1 MDLLLDLQKVQV
13 NYLDEKILS
22 IDDLKIYH
30 SNRIGIVAPNGS
42 GKTTLLKVFNGDV
55 SPETGTIKRYGS
67 IHLMEQQSEPRFSIS
82 IDEKQ
87 QSILNI
93 PTEHTSLSGGE
104 KTKLKFLEAVNQYP
118 DLLLLD
124 EPSAHLDEQGVQF
137 IIDHLSYYYGALV
150 LVSHDRYLLNQL
162 VEEIWEVR
170 DGQIVKYSGNFDEYK
185 ERKEL
190 EYEQTQNLYI
200 QMEKEKARLNRA
212 LQEKKHLASTVTN
225 RKDVREFRSKS
236 SNMTKSK
243 GTAEKNL
250 QKAAKNLEKR
260 IEKMTDYSLPKTK
273 KPVCFDAGKI
283 KEMHTPYP
291 IMTDYIDIKQEE
303 TLLVKDVSLQI
314 KLGEK
319 VSIIGKNGSGKSTL
333 LKSIVSISEGVTISK
348 KARIG
353 YFDQETHSL
362 FQNITDITVLD
373 YCKGRSDYTE
383 TYLRDMLSRIYF
395 TGNNIH
401 KKLSQLSG
409 GEITRLSLLLLFVQN
424 YNILLLDEPTNF
436 LDIETIE
443 VVEEF
448 ILNYPGTVVCVS
460 HDSYFVKRIS
470 DVIYSIEDNKL
481 VQVPYNNQNVK

>member
-1 MDLLLDLQKVQV
+1 MDLLLDMQKVQV
-13 NYLDEKILS
+13 DYLGKRILS
-22 IDDLKIYH
+22 IDDLKIYR

-42 GKTTLLKVFNGDV
+42 GKTTLLKVLNGDF
-55 SPETGTIKRYGS
+55 SPETGTIKRLGS
-67 IHLMEQQSEPRFSIS
+67 IYLMEQQSEPRFSIS
-82 IDEKQ
+82 VDEKQ

-93 PTEHTSLSGGE
+93 PSKHTSLSGGE
-104 KTKLKFLEAVNQYP
+104 KTKLKFLEALNQYP
-118 DLLLLD
+118 DILLLD
-124 EPSAHLDEQGVQF
+124 EPSAHLDEVGIQF
-137 IIDHLSYYYGALV
+137 IIDHLSYYYGAFV

-170 DGQIVKYSGNFDEYK
+170 DGHIVKYSGNFEEYK
-185 ERKEL
+185 EQKEL
-190 EYEQTQNLYI
+190 ECEQAQNYYI
-200 QMEKEKARLNRA
+200 QMEKEKARLNEA
-212 LQEKKHLASTVTN
+212 LQDKKQLASTMTN
-225 RKDVREFRSKS
+225 RKGVREFRSKS

-250 QKAAKNLEKR
+250 QKSAKNLEKR
-260 IEKMTDYSLPKTK
+260 IEKMTNYSLPKTK
-273 KPVCFDAGKI
+273 KPVYFDSGRI
-283 KEMHTPYP
+283 REMHTSYP

-303 TLLVKDVSLQI
+303 TLLVKDVSLQV

-333 LKSIVSISEGVTISK
+333 LKSIISSSEGVTISK

-353 YFDQETHSL
+353 YFDQETHSR
-362 FQNITDITVLD
+362 FQNKSDITVLD
-373 YCKGRSDYTE
+373 YCKKRSDYTE
-383 TYLRDMLSRIYF
+383 AYLRDMLSRIFF
-395 TGNNIH
+395 TGNDLY
-401 KKLSQLSG
+401 KRLSQLSG
-409 GEITRLSLLLLFVQN
+409 GEITRLSLLLLFVQD